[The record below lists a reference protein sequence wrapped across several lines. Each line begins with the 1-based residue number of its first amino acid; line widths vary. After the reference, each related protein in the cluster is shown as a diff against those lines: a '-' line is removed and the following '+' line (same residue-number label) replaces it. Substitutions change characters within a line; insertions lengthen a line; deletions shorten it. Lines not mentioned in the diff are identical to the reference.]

1 MKLLQ
6 MTDITKRFFGVTVLD
21 KVSFDVEE
29 GEVHALLGEN
39 GAGKSTLMNIL
50 GGVHQRDGGT
60 VEFCGKQMDSITV
73 KSADEAGIAFVHQ
86 ELNVINDLTV
96 YENLFL
102 NKEILG
108 KFRHLNKREMI
119 RQSQELFNRLGVD
132 INPTD
137 MVGSLDTSRKQLLEI
152 AKALHAEAKLFI
164 LDEPTT
170 ALNTEEIEH
179 LFGIVRRLKG
189 EGKSF
194 IFISHKMPEIFE
206 IADRYTILR
215 NGSFISSGRIA
226 DITPEE
232 VTRQMVGEGYLSTS
246 TKFGK
251 RVYALGSNERAAQL
265 SGINVSMTRVLVF
278 VIAGVLMGIASFL
291 YVANVGSVDPATSGK
306 NYELYAI
313 AGVVIGGI
321 SMSGGRGRILGVVF
335 GSMSFTI
342 IDKIITPLGLN
353 PLINDTIKG
362 AILLL
367 AIAVQMLPAI
377 TQKLRKAR
385 TA

>member
-1 MKLLQ
+1 MPWVWASSSSG
-6 MTDITKRFFGVTVLD
+6 DIDLSVGSQLALVGGLTVMVFNNTNNIALSFLFAVFMGV
-21 KVSFDVEE
+21 
-29 GEVHALLGEN
+29 
-39 GAGKSTLMNIL
+39 IL
-50 GGVHQRDGGT
+50 GLINGVLIGL
-60 VEFCGKQMDSITV
+60 V
-73 KSADEAGIAFVHQ
+73 
-86 ELNVINDLTV
+86 
-96 YENLFL
+96 
-102 NKEILG
+102 
-108 KFRHLNKREMI
+108 
-119 RQSQELFNRLGVD
+119 
-132 INPTD
+132 
-137 MVGSLDTSRKQLLEI
+137 
-152 AKALHAEAKLFI
+152 
-164 LDEPTT
+164 
-170 ALNTEEIEH
+170 
-179 LFGIVRRLKG
+179 
-189 EGKSF
+189 
-194 IFISHKMPEIFE
+194 KMPAFIVTLATMLMYRS
-206 IADRYTILR
+206 IAQTVMNSNNWTIYQLDAGLSQWQPLWVIG
-215 NGSFISSGRIA
+215 NQSVFQIPILVLILVVVVA
-226 DITPEE
+226 VMT
-232 VTRQMVGEGYLSTS
+232 YLSTS

-342 IDKIITPLGLN
+342 IDKIITALGLN

-377 TQKLRKAR
+377 TQKLRKVR

>member
-206 IADRYTILR
+206 SADRYTILR

-306 NYELYAI
+306 NYELYSI

-342 IDKIITPLGLN
+342 IDKIITALGLN